1 MKTLMK
7 TSDQSIKTLM
17 LAVLI
22 CFTSSIMYAQITVV
36 EYMKV
41 KPGQYSTY
49 LEVEE
54 AWSKL
59 HQKSVDNG
67 YLLEWMLYEKMFYG
81 SEDEYDFITIN
92 VYPDWATYEKGFPD
106 GYLDQ
111 LGEDI
116 TTKTGES
123 RSLVRAEAYAMV
135 VGADNSKPSQ
145 FLNLLFMKVEQ
156 GNAAAY
162 VDMESKYWKVYQEG
176 LIEAGGM
183 NTWGIYQ
190 LIVPFGF
197 GGEYNYVAVN
207 GYESMSQG
215 NNITQ
220 EANDAAWEKAIS
232 GTSDEAINKLTNETR
247 VLVTSEVWRF
257 VKGTVASE

>member
-22 CFTSSIMYAQITVV
+22 CFASNIMDAQINVV
-36 EYMKV
+36 EFMKV
-41 KPGQYSTY
+41 TPGQYSTY

-67 YLLEWMLYEKMFYG
+67 YLLSWTLYEKMFYG

-92 VYPDWATYEKGFPD
+92 IYPDWASYEKGYPD
-106 GYLDQ
+106 GYYDQ

-116 TTKTGES
+116 MTKTGES
-123 RSLVRAEAYAMV
+123 RSLVRAEVFTMV
-135 VGADNSKPSQ
+135 VGADNSKPSK
-145 FLNLLFMKVEQ
+145 FLNLLYMKVEQ
-156 GNAAAY
+156 GNASAY
-162 VDMESKYWKVYQEG
+162 LDMESKYWKVYHEE

-183 NTWGIYQ
+183 NGWGIYQ
-190 LIVPFGF
+190 RIVPFGF
-197 GGEYNYVAVN
+197 GGDYNFVASN
-207 GYESMSQG
+207 GYESLSQ
-215 NNITQ
+215 NSNITQ
-220 EANDAAWEKAIS
+220 EAYDAAWEKAAA
-232 GTSDEAINKLTNETR
+232 GTPDEAINKLTNETR
-247 VLVTSEVWRF
+247 VMVTSELWRF

>member
-1 MKTLMK
+1 MKTHLK
-7 TSDQSIKTLM
+7 VSDQSIKTAM
-17 LAVLI
+17 LALLI
-22 CFTSSIMYAQITVV
+22 CFASNILYSQITVV

-67 YLLEWMLYEKMFYG
+67 YLIDWSLYEKMFYG
-81 SEDEYDFITIN
+81 SEDEYDFMTVN
-92 VYPDWATYEKGFPD
+92 VYPDWATYEKGYPD
-106 GYLDQ
+106 GYYDQ
-111 LGEDI
+111 LGEEI
-116 TTKTGES
+116 MTKTSDS
-123 RSLVRAEAYAMV
+123 RSLVRAEVYTMV
-135 VGADNSKPSQ
+135 VGADNSKPAK

-183 NTWGIYQ
+183 NSWGIYQ
-190 LIVPFGF
+190 RIVPYGF
-197 GGEYNYVAVN
+197 GGEYNFVAVN
-207 GYESMSQG
+207 GFESMSQG
-215 NNITQ
+215 NNIPQ
-220 EANDAAWEKAIS
+220 EAYDAAWEKAVAD
-232 GTSDEAINKLTNETR
+232 TSDEALDKLTNETR
-247 VLVTSEVWRF
+247 LLVTSEIWRF
-257 VKGTVASE
+257 VRGVGVSE